1 MVDSSYMNAMY
12 DFTSTTASTSF
23 LDFEIASL
31 IDASD
36 LMRILV
42 ENGYRATL
50 TTNSDQKNK
59 KKKPY
64 VVQVVAPI
72 TR

>member
-1 MVDSSYMNAMY
+1 MVDSSYINAMY
-12 DFTSTTASTSF
+12 DFTSTTSSAAF
-23 LDFEIASL
+23 LDFEIASF

-50 TTNSDQKNK
+50 TTNQDQKNK

-64 VVQVVAPI
+64 VVQVIVPT